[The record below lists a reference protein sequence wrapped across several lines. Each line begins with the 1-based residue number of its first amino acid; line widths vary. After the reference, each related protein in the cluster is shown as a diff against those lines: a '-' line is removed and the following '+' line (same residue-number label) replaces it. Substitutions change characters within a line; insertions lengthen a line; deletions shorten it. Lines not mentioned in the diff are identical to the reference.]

1 MTASDRPGPCFG
13 PGREAAAP
21 SDPGHPLFTIGYEGT
36 TPDRLIETLRQAGV
50 TTLVDVRELP
60 NSRRPGFAKRA
71 LSEALERAGIG
82 YRHVRALGTPPEGR
96 AAANAG
102 RSAEMKRIFGARLAG
117 TEAQAAVAA
126 LAAEAR
132 EGRLCLLCLEADPS
146 QCHRSLVAEAVASPG
161 KIAIVHLH
169 TAGDLPA

>member
-1 MTASDRPGPCFG
+1 MGY
-13 PGREAAAP
+13 GRNTRRDSQNSA
-21 SDPGHPLFTIGYEGT
+21 
-36 TPDRLIETLRQAGV
+36 
-50 TTLVDVRELP
+50 

-71 LSEALERAGIG
+71 LSEALARAGIG

-96 AAANAG
+96 AAAKAG
-102 RSAEMKRIFGARLAG
+102 RTGEMKRIFGARLAG

-132 EGRLCLLCLEADPS
+132 AGRVCLLCLEADPA

-161 KIAIVHLH
+161 DIAIVHLH
-169 TAGDLPA
+169 AAGALPA

>member
-1 MTASDRPGPCFG
+1 MADR
-13 PGREAAAP
+13 A
-21 SDPGHPLFTIGYEGT
+21 LFTIGYEGA
-36 TPDRLIETLRQAGV
+36 TPDRLIETLRAAGV

-96 AAANAG
+96 AAARAG

-117 TEAQAAVAA
+117 GEAQAAVAA

-132 EGRLCLLCLEADPS
+132 EGARLCLLCLEADPRR
-146 QCHRSLVAEAVASPG
+146 CHRSLVAEAVASPG
-161 KIAIVHLH
+161 
-169 TAGDLPA
+169 

>member
-1 MTASDRPGPCFG
+1 VTASDRPGPSCG
-13 PGREAAAP
+13 AGRESAA
-21 SDPGHPLFTIGYEGT
+21 SSTSENPLFTIGYEGA
-36 TPDRLIETLRQAGV
+36 TPDRLIEALRQAGV

-71 LSEALERAGIG
+71 LSEALAHAGIG

-96 AAANAG
+96 AASKAG
-102 RSAEMKRIFGARLAG
+102 RTGEMKRIFGARLAG

-132 EGRLCLLCLEADPS
+132 EGRVCLLCLEADPRR
-146 QCHRSLVAEAVASPG
+146 CHRSLVAEAVACPG
-161 KIAIVHLH
+161 DIAIVHLH
-169 TAGDLPA
+169 AAGDLPA

>member
-1 MTASDRPGPCFG
+1 MTASDRPGPSSG
-13 PGREAAAP
+13 PGRESAASA
-21 SDPGHPLFTIGYEGT
+21 SSESSLFTIGYEGA
-36 TPDRLIETLRQAGV
+36 TPDRLIETLRAAGV

-71 LSEALERAGIG
+71 LSEALARAGIG

-96 AAANAG
+96 AAAKAG
-102 RSAEMKRIFGARLAG
+102 RTGEMKRIFGARLAG

-126 LAAEAR
+126 LAAEAPAA
-132 EGRLCLLCLEADPS
+132 RLCLLCLEADPR
-146 QCHRSLVAEAVASPG
+146 QCHRTLVAEAVASAG
-161 KIAIVHLH
+161 DIAIVHLH